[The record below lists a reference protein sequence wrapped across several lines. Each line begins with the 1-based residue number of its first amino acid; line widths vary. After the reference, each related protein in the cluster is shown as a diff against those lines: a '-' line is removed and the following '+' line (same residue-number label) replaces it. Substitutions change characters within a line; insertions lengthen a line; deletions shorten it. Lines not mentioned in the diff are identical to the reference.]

1 MLFGPCH
8 PTQVCT
14 VRVESR
20 YETVSGRDSA
30 FAIGYAPTNILT
42 RTEKDGNGSAL
53 RAFLFLSLAQ
63 ASESLNK
70 IFEESWSSLQKTERE
85 SPDHSWHESTAIP
98 VKASER
104 VETWRTWPP
113 GKLDCEQEIC
123 YDVEH
128 EFEYRQV
135 PVSDV

>member
-1 MLFGPCH
+1 MTWRINHRFSDGRIRSPHVEQNVQVELARMLLGPCH

-63 ASESLNK
+63 ARNL
-70 IFEESWSSLQKTERE
+70 
-85 SPDHSWHESTAIP
+85 
-98 VKASER
+98 
-104 VETWRTWPP
+104 
-113 GKLDCEQEIC
+113 
-123 YDVEH
+123 
-128 EFEYRQV
+128 
-135 PVSDV
+135 